1 MEIIFTKSKLGTL
14 LDTAKHRAERGA
26 AAANDAVLAAKL
38 RRRVRDL
45 EEEIDLQLA
54 EVGALVYATHT
65 GEPSDTGE
73 MQEILSYIDGL
84 YEELAGHEEQ
94 LLLMAGYRPCP
105 DCQTMNAPENGFCQE
120 CGKKL

>member
-1 MEIIFTKSKLGTL
+1 MDIIFTKSKLEIL
-14 LDTAKHRAERGA
+14 LDATKHKADA
-26 AAANDAVLAAKL
+26 MSDAVLAAKL

-65 GEPSDTGE
+65 GSPSDTGE
-73 MQEILSYIDGL
+73 MQEILAYIDGL

-94 LLLMAGYRPCP
+94 LLLMAGCRPCP
-105 DCQTMNAPENGFCQE
+105 DCQTMNAPENAFCQE
-120 CGKKL
+120 CGRKLN